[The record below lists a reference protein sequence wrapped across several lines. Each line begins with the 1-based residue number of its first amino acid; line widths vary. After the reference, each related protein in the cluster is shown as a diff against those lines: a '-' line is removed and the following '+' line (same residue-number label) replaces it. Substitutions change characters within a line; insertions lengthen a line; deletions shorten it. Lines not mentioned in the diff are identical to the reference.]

1 MTAKNNPW
9 AITMIFKIQ
18 NTNPHYAPM
27 GSVKVTDYSYQE
39 IEDKLDK
46 MKEYRDAMQVI
57 AHYKKV
63 NK

>member
-27 GSVKVTDYSYQE
+27 DTIKVTDYSYPQV
-39 IEDKLDK
+39 EDALDK
-46 MKEYRDAMQVI
+46 MKEYRDAAQVI
-57 AHYKKV
+57 AHISRKS
-63 NK
+63 